1 MSGRMIDVA
10 MACVS
15 SVVLTVCAIGA
26 LGADAR
32 ASAGAKPPNPKDV
45 DVSQAPSAVYRQQP
59 DPEAN
64 PWKDKG
70 IASKYVFGAYYT
82 RKNVDEA
89 WNQASRTDEYADVMV
104 RFGDGP
110 EELVFWR
117 GDNYLPY
124 WKTAKGRWSFER
136 LMPQSDNERAD
147 KVNRNTHATVIESS
161 PRRVVIHWRYM
172 TEFPADVGVTRL
184 PDQTKSVD
192 EYFII
197 APGRTV
203 VRAVRPGCPDIETW
217 REPSRVKVSKARLA
231 DGGIEPLGAEDAD
244 RKAALDL
251 MGFGPAPKA
260 PAKAP
265 ALLLPD
271 GENPSELAAALFW
284 SLDEGKGRQTRE
296 DKTKTEC
303 SVSGHGAEWRTG
315 VAGTALEF
323 DGYTTRIEL
332 PAAKAPKVTNKLTLE
347 AWVAVAAYPWNYTA
361 IIQQGDVIDEGK
373 GWFLGFDADGKPT
386 VAVMIDGRKCVLT
399 AQDPNNRLQR
409 FRWTHLAGVIDTAA
423 GTMTIYIDGRAAGSA
438 DVPKD
443 KSIDLAQD
451 KPVVVG
457 QGPPMATAWPVGKT
471 FGKFQYSV
479 EGMIDEVCVYDKAL
493 SAEQVSAARD
503 AMAMTDAQRAKP
515 DMPRRVMPAGHGQ
528 WKGFGPHFTH
538 LNYHPS
544 WNNLFRMS
552 GQPDIVVTFDKQ
564 PGRYVLWH
572 GVGYIPMMVTEN
584 GRWYSNEFNETWWEG
599 CCEPMSDK
607 KIVFGH
613 VQVLEQS
620 PARVVLKW
628 RYPESNVGYRV
639 YGEDPKTGWGDW
651 CDWYFTIY
659 PDGTV
664 TKRMRV
670 YMAKM
675 HSHEWQES
683 MAIFGPDQHP
693 EQVVE
698 TRPALY
704 VATAGGEVRK
714 YDWIDAPPKK
724 VDYKDVILHVVNMK
738 ADYDPYTIA
747 RFTGGNVYSA
757 RGPSPY
763 SVFPAWNHWPVAQVP
778 SDGRFVHYPDR
789 AAHNSLTHVNWA
801 DSRGFGDDGTF
812 EEKVLLEGLSN
823 APAEKLLTLARSFV
837 APPAI
842 TAAGEGLTAAYDQ
855 SQRAYVL
862 KRAGGEVSSLRVTI
876 EASEQSPAFNPAIVV
891 DNWAGD
897 APAKIK
903 IDGQAPGKDMDVR
916 QGVVP
921 RANGVTAL
929 VIWMELTATKP
940 VTLGIER

>member
-1 MSGRMIDVA
+1 MSGRMIGVA
-10 MACVS
+10 MACVP
-15 SVVLTVCAIGA
+15 SVVLAVCVIGA
-26 LGADAR
+26 FGADAGPPAAR
-32 ASAGAKPPNPKDV
+32 KPPKPKDV
-45 DVSQAPSAVYRQQP
+45 DVSQAASPVYRQQP
-59 DPEAN
+59 DPAAN

-82 RKNVDEA
+82 RKNVDDP
-89 WNQASRTDEYADVMV
+89 WNLASRTDEYADVMV
-104 RFGDGP
+104 KFDNSP

-117 GDNYLPY
+117 GSSYLPC

-136 LMPQSDNERAD
+136 LMTQSDNERPD
-147 KVNRNTHATVIESS
+147 KVNRNTHATIIESS

-172 TEFPADVGVTRL
+172 TEFPADVGVKHL

-197 APGRTV
+197 APDRTV
-203 VRAVRPGCPDIETW
+203 VRAVRPGCPDIESW
-217 REPSRVKVSKARLA
+217 GEPSRVKVSKARLA
-231 DGGIEPLGAEDAD
+231 EGGIEPLSAEDAD
-244 RKAALDL
+244 RKAALEL
-251 MGFGPAPKA
+251 MGFESA
-260 PAKAP
+260 PAKAVKPRATHAGP
-265 ALLLPD
+265 ASPT
-271 GENPSELAAALFW
+271 AALSW
-284 SLDEGKGRQTRE
+284 SFDEGTGRTAAEAVTGAACDVR
-296 DKTKTEC
+296 
-303 SVSGHGAEWRTG
+303 GHGALWRAG
-315 VAGTALEF
+315 VSGCSLMF
-323 DGYTTRIEL
+323 DGYTSRIEL

-347 AWVAVAAYPWNYTA
+347 AWVCLAAYPWNYTA
-361 IIQQGDVIDEGK
+361 LVQQGDVIDDGH
-373 GWFLGFDADGKPT
+373 GWFLGIDPDGKPALAAMIGGEKHVL
-386 VAVMIDGRKCVLT
+386 VAQAKKD
-399 AQDPNNRLQR
+399 RLQR
-409 FRWTHLAGVIDTAA
+409 FQWTHLAGVIDTEA
-423 GTMTIYIDGRAAGSA
+423 GRMTIYMDGRASGWAA
-438 DVPKD
+438 VPKG
-443 KSIDLAQD
+443 KPIDLAEE

-471 FGKFQYSV
+471 FGQFQYSV
-479 EGMIDEVCVYDKAL
+479 EGMIDEVRVYDKAL
-493 SAEQVSAARD
+493 SAEQVAAARD
-503 AMAMTDAQRAKP
+503 AMAMTDEQRDNP
-515 DMPRRVMPAGHGQ
+515 DMPRRVMPAGHGE
-528 WKGFGPHFTH
+528 WKGFGSHFTH
-538 LNYHPS
+538 LKYHQS

-552 GQPDIVVTFDKQ
+552 GQPDLVVTFDKQ

-607 KIVFGH
+607 KIVFGY

-639 YGEDPKTGWGDW
+639 FGEDPKTGWGDW

-664 TKRMRV
+664 TKRQRV

-683 MAIFGPDQHP
+683 MAIFCPDQHP

-698 TRPALY
+698 TRPALL
-704 VATAGGEVRK
+704 VGTTGGEVRK

-724 VDYKDVILHVVNMK
+724 VDYQDVILHVVNMK

-763 SVFPAWNHWPVAQVP
+763 SVFPAWNHWPVAQIP

-789 AAHNSLTHVNWA
+789 AAHSSLTHVNWA
-801 DSRGFGDDGTF
+801 DSVTFGEKGTY

-837 APPAI
+837 NPPAI
-842 TAAGEGLTAAYDQ
+842 TAAGEGLAAAYDQ
-855 SQRAYVL
+855 NQRAYVL
-862 KRAGGEVSSLRVTI
+862 TRANSDVKTMRVTI
-876 EASEQSPAFNPAIVV
+876 DASEQSPVCSPAIVV
-891 DNWAGD
+891 ENWSAD
-897 APAKIK
+897 TPAKIK
-903 IDGQAPGKDMDVR
+903 IDGQAPGKAMDVR

-921 RANGVTAL
+921 RANGVNAL

-940 VTLGIER
+940 VTLEIER

>member
-1 MSGRMIDVA
+1 MIDVA
-10 MACVS
+10 TACVWG
-15 SVVLTVCAIGA
+15 VVLAVFAAGA
-26 LGADAR
+26 LGVDARPAAAARAPKAKAADA
-32 ASAGAKPPNPKDV
+32 
-45 DVSQAPSAVYRQQP
+45 DVSQAASPVYKQQP

-70 IASKYVFGAYYT
+70 IASKYAFGAYYT
-82 RKNVDEA
+82 RKNVDEP
-89 WNQASRTDEYADVMV
+89 WNLASRTDEYADVMV
-104 RFGDGP
+104 KFDNGP
-110 EELVFWR
+110 DELVFWR

-124 WKTAKGRWSFER
+124 WKTAGGRWSLAR
-136 LMPQSDNERAD
+136 LATQSDKEKGD

-172 TEFPADVGVTRL
+172 TEFPADVGVDNL
-184 PDQTKSVD
+184 PDQTKAVD

-197 APGRTV
+197 APDRTV
-203 VRAVRPGCPDIETW
+203 VRAVRPGCPDIESW
-217 REPSRVKVSKARLA
+217 GDASRVKVSKHKLA
-231 DGGIEPLGAEDAD
+231 AGGIEDLQAADAE
-244 RKAALDL
+244 RKAALEL
-251 MGFGPAPKA
+251 MGFRPAPKA

-265 ALLLPD
+265 ALIFPD
-271 GENPSELAAALFW
+271 GEKPPLPEAALSW

-296 DKTKTEC
+296 AKTKTEC
-303 SVSGHGAEWRTG
+303 GVSGHGAEWRTG
-315 VAGTALEF
+315 VADFALEF

-332 PAAKAPKVTNKLTLE
+332 PAAKAPKLAGALTLE

-361 IIQQGDVIDEGK
+361 IVQQGDVIDDGH

-386 VAVMIDGRKCVLT
+386 VAAMIDGKKCVLT
-399 AQDPNNRLQR
+399 AEDPNVRLQR
-409 FRWTHLAGVIDTAA
+409 FRWTHVAGVIDSAAGKMTIYVDGKAA
-423 GTMTIYIDGRAAGSA
+423 GTA
-438 DVPKD
+438 DVPKG
-443 KSIDLAQD
+443 KPIDLAEA
-451 KPVVVG
+451 PVVIG
-457 QGPPMATAWPVGKT
+457 QGPKMATAWPVGKT
-471 FGKFQYSV
+471 FGKFRYSV
-479 EGMIDEVCVYDKAL
+479 EGMIDEVRVFDTAL
-493 SAEQVSAARD
+493 SAQQVAAGCGEVIL
-503 AMAMTDAQRAKP
+503 TDAQRTKP
-515 DMPRRVMPAGHGQ
+515 DMPRRVMPAGGAE
-528 WKGFGPHFTH
+528 WKDFGAHFTH
-538 LNYHPS
+538 LDYHPS

-552 GQPDIVVTFDKQ
+552 GQPDIVVSFDRQ

-607 KIVFGH
+607 KVVFGQ
-613 VQVLEQS
+613 VQVLEQG

-639 YGEDPKTGWGDW
+639 YGQDPQTGWGDW

-670 YMAKM
+670 YMEKM

-704 VATAGGEVRK
+704 VATGGGEVRK
-714 YDWIDAPPKK
+714 YDWISAPPDK

-747 RFTGGNVYSA
+747 RFTGGNVYKA

-763 SVFPAWNHWPVAQVP
+763 SVFPAWNHWPVAQIP

-789 AAHNSLTHVNWA
+789 AAHSSLTHVNWA

-837 APPAI
+837 NPPAI
-842 TAAGEGLTAAYDQ
+842 KAAGEGLAAAYDQ
-855 SQRAYVL
+855 NQRAYVL
-862 KRAGGEVSSLRVTI
+862 TRARGDVSSMKVTI
-876 EASEQSPAFNPAIVV
+876 EASEQGPVCNPAIVV
-891 DNWAGD
+891 ENWGAD
-897 APAKIK
+897 APAKMK
-903 IDGQAPGKDMDVR
+903 INGQAAGKGMDVR
-916 QGVVP
+916 QSVVP
-921 RANGVTAL
+921 RANGVSAL
-929 VIWMELTATKP
+929 VVWMELTATRP
-940 VTLGIER
+940 VTVEIAR

>member
-1 MSGRMIDVA
+1 MIDSA
-10 MACVS
+10 MACVWG
-15 SVVLTVCAIGA
+15 VVLTVCAAGA
-26 LGADAR
+26 LGADAGP
-32 ASAGAKPPNPKDV
+32 AATAKPPKSKPKDA
-45 DVSQAPSAVYRQQP
+45 DVSQATSPVYSRQP
-59 DPEAN
+59 DPESN

-70 IASKYVFGAYYT
+70 IASKYAFGAYYT
-82 RKNVDEA
+82 RKNADEP
-89 WNQASRTDEYADVMV
+89 WSLASRTDEYADVMV
-104 RFGDGP
+104 KFDNSP
-110 EELVFWR
+110 DELVFWR
-117 GDNYLPY
+117 GSSYLPH
-124 WKTAKGRWSFER
+124 WKTAKGKWPFER
-136 LMPQSDNERAD
+136 LMAQSDNERAD

-172 TEFPADVGVTRL
+172 TEFPADVGVGNL

-197 APGRTV
+197 APDRTV
-203 VRAVRPGCPDIETW
+203 VRAMRPGCEHIEQW
-217 REPSRVKVSKARLA
+217 KDKSRVKVSKARLA
-231 DGGIEPLGAEDAD
+231 DGGIEPLQAEDAD

-251 MGFGPAPKA
+251 MDFEPALAEAVKPRAKHAA
-260 PAKAP
+260 PASP
-265 ALLLPD
+265 
-271 GENPSELAAALFW
+271 GAALSWTF
-284 SLDEGKGRQTRE
+284 DEGTGRTAAE
-296 DKTKTEC
+296 AVTGAACD
-303 SVSGHGAEWRTG
+303 VHGHGALWRGG
-315 VAGTALEF
+315 VSGCSLIF
-323 DGYTTRIEL
+323 DGYTSRIEL
-332 PAAKAPKVTNKLTLE
+332 PADKAPKFAGKLTLE
-347 AWVAVAAYPWNYTA
+347 AWVALAAYPWNYTA
-361 IIQQGDVIDEGK
+361 IVQQGDVIDK
-373 GWFLGFDADGKPT
+373 GRGYFLGFDADGKPT
-386 VAVMIDGRKCVLT
+386 IAAMIDGKKCVLT
-399 AQDPNNRLQR
+399 AQDPNDRLQR
-409 FRWTHLAGVIDTAA
+409 FRWTHLAGVVDTAA
-423 GTMTIYIDGRAAGSA
+423 GTMTIYVDGRAAGTA
-438 DVPKD
+438 EAPKD
-443 KSIDLAQD
+443 KPIDLAED

-471 FGKFQYSV
+471 FGQFQYSV
-479 EGMIDEVCVYDKAL
+479 EGMIDEVRVYDKAL
-493 SAEQVSAARD
+493 SAKQVAASRD
-503 AMAMTDAQRAKP
+503 AVGMTGEQRSKP
-515 DMPRRVMPAGHGQ
+515 DMQRRVMPSGGAE
-528 WKGFGPHFTH
+528 WKNFGPHFTH
-538 LNYHPS
+538 LDYHPS

-552 GQPDIVVTFDKQ
+552 GQPDIVVSFDRQ

-607 KIVFGH
+607 KVVFGH
-613 VQVLEQS
+613 VQVLEQG

-628 RYPESNVGYRV
+628 RYPESNVGYRI
-639 YGEDPKTGWGDW
+639 YGQDPKTGWGDW

-670 YMAKM
+670 YMSKM

-704 VATAGGEVRK
+704 VATGGGEVRK

-747 RFTGGNVYSA
+747 KFTGGNVYAA

-763 SVFPAWNHWPVAQVP
+763 SVFPAWNHWPVAQIP

-789 AAHNSLTHVNWA
+789 AAHSSLTHVNWA

-823 APAEKLLTLARSFV
+823 APPEKLLTLARSFV
-837 APPAI
+837 NPPAM

-855 SQRAYVL
+855 NQRAYVL
-862 KRAGGEVSSLRVTI
+862 TRARGDVSGMKVTI
-876 EASEQSPAFNPAIVV
+876 EASEQGPAFNPAIVV
-891 DNWAGD
+891 ENWAGD

-903 IDGQAPGKDMDVR
+903 VDGQAAGKNMDVR
-916 QGVVP
+916 QSVVP
-921 RANGVTAL
+921 RANGVNAL

-940 VTLGIER
+940 VTLEMER